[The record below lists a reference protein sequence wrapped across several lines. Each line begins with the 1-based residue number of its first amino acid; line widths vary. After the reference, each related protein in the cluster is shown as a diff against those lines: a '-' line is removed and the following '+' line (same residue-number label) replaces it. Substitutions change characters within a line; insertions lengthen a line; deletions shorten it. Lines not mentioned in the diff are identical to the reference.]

1 MFLKFFRTP
10 YRVERLTLNR
20 LPRNYIPLVTDAS
33 HRVDMIASASY
44 RHVYVLIGT
53 RVFVFEPNTRRPTDT
68 KSLRFM
74 GQIES
79 QTSDIQA
86 FYVVSDGDV
95 FFADSRGIYRV
106 RFDIEDF

>member
-1 MFLKFFRTP
+1 M
-10 YRVERLTLNR
+10 
-20 LPRNYIPLVTDAS
+20 
-33 HRVDMIASASY
+33 
-44 RHVYVLIGT
+44 
-53 RVFVFEPNTRRPTDT
+53 EPNSRNSNDT

-79 QTSDIQA
+79 QTRDIQA

-95 FFADSRGIYRV
+95 FFADNRGVYRV